1 MTLTE
6 LRYIVAVAR
15 KRHFGLAAQ
24 ACFVSQPT
32 LSVAVKK
39 LEEELGGALFERHPN
54 EILLTPLGER
64 VIEQAQRV
72 LEEADRIRQIAENEK
87 YALDTPLR
95 IGVIFTIAPYLLPQ
109 LVISVREKAPALPLI
124 LTENYTIKL
133 AEMLRSGELDV
144 AILSLPFGGPGL
156 MIQPVYDE
164 PFMAAMPAGHA
175 WEKKETISSDDLRN
189 EHVLLLGAGHC
200 FRDQVL
206 EICPGLG
213 KTPSADSLQKTFEGS
228 SLETI
233 RHMVATGIG
242 VTILPSMAASD
253 ELSDNHMLSYR
264 HFSAPEPSRRI
275 VLAWRKS
282 FPRPSAIE
290 VIRDAIMACNLP
302 NVQFLKD
309 EKPVLSSIASFY
321 AAECG

>member
-6 LRYIVAVAR
+6 LKYIVAVAR

-64 VIEQAQRV
+64 VVEQAQRV
-72 LEEADRIRQIAENEK
+72 LEEADRVRQIADNER
-87 YALDTPLR
+87 YALEIPLR
-95 IGVIFTIAPYLLPQ
+95 VGVIFTIGPYLLPKFV
-109 LVISVREKAPALPLI
+109 LSVREQAPNLQLI
-124 LTENYTIKL
+124 LTENYTAKL
-133 AEMLRSGELDV
+133 AEMLRRGDLDV

-156 MIQPVYDE
+156 MIQPLYDE
-164 PFMAAMPAGHA
+164 PFMVALPNGHP
-175 WEKKETISSDDLRN
+175 WERRRNIYPDDLKDQN
-189 EHVLLLGAGHC
+189 VLLLGNGHC

-206 EICPGLG
+206 SLCPALARANGEG
-213 KTPSADSLQKTFEGS
+213 LQKTFEGS

-242 VTILPSMAASD
+242 ISVLPSMAAGD
-253 ELSDNHMLSYR
+253 WLLDNRMLTYR
-264 HFSAPEPSRRI
+264 AFSEPMPNRRV

-282 FPRPSAIE
+282 FPRPLAIE
-290 VIRDAIMACNLP
+290 TIRQAIFSCDLP
-302 NVQFLKD
+302 GVRFLKD
-309 EKPVLSSIASFY
+309 EEAVLSSVSTFY
-321 AAECG
+321 SADCA